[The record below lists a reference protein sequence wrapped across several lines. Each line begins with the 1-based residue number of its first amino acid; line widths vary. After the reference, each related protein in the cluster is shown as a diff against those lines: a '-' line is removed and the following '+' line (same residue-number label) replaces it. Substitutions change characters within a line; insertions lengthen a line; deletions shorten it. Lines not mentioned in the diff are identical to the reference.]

1 MIFFFDDFMKKKMII
16 GIFGKK
22 GHGKDTI
29 ADYLVKNYNFHKL
42 TYAEPIKKI
51 CRDIFSLSEEQ
62 LTNHNLK
69 EIIDPRWKKSPRQ
82 IMQLIGTDLFRNTF
96 SEDIW
101 VNILFEKA
109 KRLLLEGKNIVI
121 SDIRH
126 SNELEK
132 LFQLSDN
139 VLIFN
144 VIRDIKNEKEDNHPT
159 EQFHYEKKFPIQT
172 IYNTTLEELY
182 SEINSI
188 IHKNDDRLN

>member
-1 MIFFFDDFMKKKMII
+1 MII

-29 ADYLVKNYNFHKL
+29 ADYLVNYHNFHKL

-51 CRDIFSLSEEQ
+51 CKEIFSLSEDQ
-62 LTNHNLK
+62 LNNHTLK
-69 EIIDPRWKKSPRQ
+69 EEIDPRWNKSPRQ
-82 IMQLIGTDLFRNTF
+82 IMQLIGTDLFRKTF

-101 VNILFEKA
+101 VNILCEKA
-109 KRLLLEGKNIVI
+109 KKLLLEGKNIVI

-132 LFQLSDN
+132 LFTLSN
-139 VLIFN
+139 HVLILQ
-144 VIRDIKNEKEDNHPT
+144 VIRDIKDEKEDNHPT
-159 EQFHYEKKFPIQT
+159 EQFHYEEKLPIHK

-182 SEINSI
+182 VQIDSKIPSV
-188 IHKNDDRLN
+188 